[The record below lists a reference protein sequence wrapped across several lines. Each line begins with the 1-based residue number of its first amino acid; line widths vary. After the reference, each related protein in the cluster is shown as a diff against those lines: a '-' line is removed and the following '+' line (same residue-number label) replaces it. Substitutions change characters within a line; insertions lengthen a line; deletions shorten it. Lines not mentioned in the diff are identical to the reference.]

1 MGSTS
6 AQVMPASTDA
16 SAAFVACGSDFCRLS
31 YAVDELRVLKID
43 SIWFSDRLDP
53 GYLQSSV
60 AAICQVPLLQN
71 SNAIER
77 NLGGF
82 LFAVSGDRLL
92 FTQLEADKAG
102 SDTDYWLQ
110 TQFDPKAVPRKLLTH
125 AKPTNAVYMKSL
137 RKIVVST
144 MEAKEEHPPPNGCR
158 VMHSAISLIHASDET
173 LLQDLEVKEELS
185 QHLAH
190 RLIVAQYILEHAERV
205 YSVVEWP
212 YEDSNGKRYCMI
224 IIGTGITT
232 GPGKERG
239 RRLIF
244 NAGKSGTRL
253 DLQKESKYDQAVYC
267 IAMFGTHATLSA
279 VGKTLCFDEFEAGR
293 YVFTLWPQD

>member
-1 MGSTS
+1 MGPTS
-6 AQVMPASTDA
+6 AQVMPSSTDA

-31 YAVDELRVLKID
+31 YAVDELCVLKID
-43 SIWFSDRLDP
+43 SIWFSDHLDP

-60 AAICQVPLLQN
+60 AATCQVPLLQG
-71 SNAIER
+71 SHAVER

-92 FTQLEADKAG
+92 FTQLNADKAWSNTG
-102 SDTDYWLQ
+102 YWLQ
-110 TQFDPKAVPRKLLTH
+110 PQHESKAVPRKLLTH

-137 RKIVVST
+137 RKIVVSAI
-144 MEAKEEHPPPNGCR
+144 EAKEGRPPPSGYR
-158 VMHSAISLIHASDET
+158 VMHSVISLIHASDET
-173 LLQDLEVKEELS
+173 LQDLEVEGELGL
-185 QHLAH
+185 QLAN

-205 YSVVEWP
+205 YSIVEWP
-212 YEDSNGKRYCMI
+212 YEDSNGKRYCMV

-267 IAMFGTHATLSA
+267 IAMYGTQATLSA
-279 VGKTLCFDEFEAGR
+279 IGKTLCFDEFEAGR
-293 YVFTLWPQD
+293 SVFNYPTI